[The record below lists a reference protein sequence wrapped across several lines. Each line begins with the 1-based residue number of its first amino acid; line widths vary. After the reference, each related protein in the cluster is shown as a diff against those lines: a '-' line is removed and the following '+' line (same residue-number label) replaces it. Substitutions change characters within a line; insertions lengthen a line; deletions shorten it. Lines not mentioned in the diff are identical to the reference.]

1 MLRDV
6 SAKNCRAAEHPI
18 SLVTAN
24 GSTEANE
31 VADVKLSAFPDPVHP
46 YVLDHTPAV
55 LSVGT
60 RCVDQGYSFVWPA
73 NGKPILVRPDD
84 KVVQLK
90 IEGHVPVLDDSCK
103 VYPKDQFQKD
113 KHLRKLF
120 AMPTSQSSSKAKRD
134 EAQDEEQLDELVED
148 DAQPEYIRSR
158 KTEDLLAEA
167 ASTQH
172 QYSFPQEPILQDLP
186 TSKNDGPTS

>member
-1 MLRDV
+1 M
-6 SAKNCRAAEHPI
+6 
-18 SLVTAN
+18 
-24 GSTEANE
+24 
-31 VADVKLSAFPDPVHP
+31 
-46 YVLDHTPAV
+46 

-84 KVVQLK
+84 KIVQLK

-148 DAQPEYIRSR
+148 DAQQEYIRSR

-172 QYSFPQEPILQDLP
+172 QYTHFPKNPGRANGQE
-186 TSKNDGPTS
+186 

>member
-1 MLRDV
+1 M
-6 SAKNCRAAEHPI
+6 
-18 SLVTAN
+18 
-24 GSTEANE
+24 
-31 VADVKLSAFPDPVHP
+31 HP

-90 IEGHVPVLDDSCK
+90 IEGHVPILDDSCK

-113 KHLRKLF
+113 KHLKKLF
-120 AMPTSQSSSKAKRD
+120 AMPTSRSSSKAKRD

-148 DAQPEYIRSR
+148 DAQQEYIRSR

-172 QYSFPQEPILQDLP
+172 QYTHFPRTPFAELANEQ
-186 TSKNDGPTS
+186 G

>member
-1 MLRDV
+1 M
-6 SAKNCRAAEHPI
+6 
-18 SLVTAN
+18 
-24 GSTEANE
+24 
-31 VADVKLSAFPDPVHP
+31 
-46 YVLDHTPAV
+46 

-90 IEGHVPVLDDSCK
+90 IDGHVPVLDDSCK
-103 VYPKDQFQKD
+103 ALTREQFQKD

-134 EAQDEEQLDELVED
+134 EAEDEEQLDELVDDELVDD
-148 DAQPEYIRSR
+148 DAQQEYVRSR

-167 ASTQH
+167 ANAQH
-172 QYSFPQEPILQDLP
+172 QYTHFP
-186 TSKNDGPTS
+186 KNPFCRTCQRARMMAEERWSEEDRN

>member
-6 SAKNCRAAEHPI
+6 SAQNCRAAEDPI

-24 GSTEANE
+24 GSTEASE
-31 VADVKLSAFPDPVHP
+31 VADVKLSALPVPVHP

-60 RCVDQGYSFVWPA
+60 RYVDQAYGLVWPA
-73 NGKPILVRPDD
+73 NGKPIVVRPDD

-103 VYPKDQFQKD
+103 VYPKDQVQKNN
-113 KHLRKLF
+113 HLRKLF
-120 AMPTSQSSSKAKRD
+120 AMPTSQSNSKAKRD
-134 EAQDEEQLDELVED
+134 EAEDEEQLDWLRMVL
-148 DAQPEYIRSR
+148 SR
-158 KTEDLLAEA
+158 TASEA
-167 ASTQH
+167 ARLRI
-172 QYSFPQEPILQDLP
+172 F
-186 TSKNDGPTS
+186 